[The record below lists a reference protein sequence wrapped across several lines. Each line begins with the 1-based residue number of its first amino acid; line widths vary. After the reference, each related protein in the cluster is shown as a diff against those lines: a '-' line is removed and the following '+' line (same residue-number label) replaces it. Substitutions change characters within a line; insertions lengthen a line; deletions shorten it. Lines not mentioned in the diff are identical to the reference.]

1 MSVAVRVAACV
12 LAAAAAG
19 AFGGARADDLLY
31 YVDAHGQVVFT
42 NTASRKDARPVPFV
56 RGAPAQRLRD
66 LPATPYDRYIDEVSR
81 KNGID
86 LSLVKAVALV
96 ESGFDPHA
104 VSRAGAT
111 GIMQLMPDTAKRYGV
126 TDRRNP
132 YQSLDAGARHL
143 RDLLDSYD
151 GDVSLAL
158 AAYNAGPGAV
168 KRYGGVPAY
177 PETQDYV
184 RRVQATMGRP
194 VRTRGTRT
202 LAARTE
208 KIDMHVEADGSIT
221 LSN

>member
-1 MSVAVRVAACV
+1 
-12 LAAAAAG
+12 
-19 AFGGARADDLLY
+19 
-31 YVDAHGQVVFT
+31 
-42 NTASRKDARPVPFV
+42 
-56 RGAPAQRLRD
+56 
-66 LPATPYDRYIDEVSR
+66 
-81 KNGID
+81 
-86 LSLVKAVALV
+86 
-96 ESGFDPHA
+96 
-104 VSRAGAT
+104 
-111 GIMQLMPDTAKRYGV
+111 MQLMPDTAKRYGV